1 MTDLLVVGR
10 VGRAHGIKGEVYVIL
25 STDRTERVAVGAILH
40 AKGRPLLVIAS
51 RPHQDRWLVSFE
63 GIADRNAAE
72 ALTNTELSAEPI
84 DDPEAVWVH
93 ELIGARVIETDG
105 TERGI
110 CTAVLANPAHDILEL
125 DTGAL
130 VPAIFVLSLV
140 DGVATIDPPAGLF
153 DLG

>member
-25 STDRTERVAVGAILH
+25 STDRTERVAVGATLH
-40 AKGRPLLVIAS
+40 AKGRPLLVTAS
-51 RPHQDRWLVSFE
+51 RPHQDRWLVSFK